1 MYTSAKNSSGIDELF
16 KKIGNQYFDP
26 NNNINNIISGGN
38 THDNSVKLDNKED
51 KKKSKNES
59 SGCCK

>member
-26 NNNINNIISGGN
+26 NNNINVNSNSN
-38 THDNSVKLDNKED
+38 TNNNSVKLDNRVD
-51 KKKSKNES
+51 NKKKKDEN